1 MIDFEDKLPK
11 AYHLYSML
19 FARINSSLNPI
30 LYGLTNP
37 LFQRGFK
44 NFFNFIFCRK
54 EYSYVKVKSTSSSIK
69 SSNNIVKNYVVKV

>member
-1 MIDFEDKLPK
+1 MIDFEDKLSK
-11 AYHLYSML
+11 VYHLYSML

-37 LFQRGFK
+37 QFKRGYK

-54 EYSYVKVKSTSSSIK
+54 DYSYDRVKSVTSSTK
-69 SSNNIVKNYVVKV
+69 SSHVVKNNAIKI